1 MQLGIRCRHV
11 FCGMASPLWHQ
22 DRRAQWIIR
31 NLDSMDHVGMLSSDY
46 NPLVASMVPETP
58 KRLNNFE
65 RSLKVEIGC
74 RSNPDSGHEG
84 LLLNRL
90 NVGTN
95 FETKGPKL
103 SGIPHQVY
111 FSDQKSVS
119 QRTFR
124 KTFGRWSCCRD
135 LNQALELT

>member
-1 MQLGIRCRHV
+1 LRDGFSFVAPGSQGT
-11 FCGMASPLWHQ
+11 
-22 DRRAQWIIR
+22 QWIIR
-31 NLDSMDHVGMLSSDY
+31 NLDSMDHVGMLSSDH
-46 NPLVASMVPETP
+46 NPLVAGMVPETP

-103 SGIPHQVY
+103 SGI
-111 FSDQKSVS
+111 
-119 QRTFR
+119 RTRCIFR
-124 KTFGRWSCCRD
+124 TKNRFPSGLFGKPLVAGVCCRD
-135 LNQALELT
+135 LDQALELT